1 MMMKLN
7 AGRRAMMVGL
17 AASLVP
23 LVAFSSVQP
32 LPLKHGVYVRGKSC
46 TDPANAE
53 ILNWDGVGFS
63 GAHSSHCTSQVT
75 PQGKRFLVKNTCA
88 AVGDGSPNA
97 AAAGNEDVF
106 SLTILSSRRFE
117 FSRKNQKKAIYRW
130 CSVGEGK

>member
-1 MMMKLN
+1 MKRH
-7 AGRRAMMVGL
+7 AGHRATIVCL
-17 AASLVP
+17 AVSLVP
-23 LVAFSSVQP
+23 LLAVADNQP

-63 GAHSSHCTSQVT
+63 GAHSSRCTSQVT

-88 AVGDGSPNA
+88 AAGDGSPNA
-97 AAAGNEDVF
+97 AAADYEDSF
-106 SLTILSSRRFE
+106 SLNILSSRRFE
-117 FSRKNQKKAIYRW
+117 FFKKNQKKATYRW

>member
-1 MMMKLN
+1 MKLH
-7 AGRRAMMVGL
+7 AGRRVSIVCL

-23 LVAFSSVQP
+23 LLAFADDQP

-75 PQGKRFLVKNTCA
+75 PQGKRFMVKNTCA

-97 AAAGNEDVF
+97 AAGALEDSF
-106 SLTILSSRRFE
+106 SLNILSSRRFE
-117 FSRKNQKKAIYRW
+117 FFKKNQKKATYRW

>member
-1 MMMKLN
+1 MKLHF
-7 AGRRAMMVGL
+7 GRRAMIVCCAM
-17 AASLVP
+17 SLVP
-23 LVAFSSVQP
+23 LAGLASDQP

-63 GAHSSHCTSQVT
+63 GAHSSRCTSQVT
-75 PQGKRFLVKNTCA
+75 AQGERFLVKNTCA

-97 AAAGNEDVF
+97 TAGALEDSF
-106 SLTILSSRRFE
+106 SLKVLSSRRFE
-117 FSRKNQKKAIYRW
+117 LYKKNQRKAAYRW

>member
-1 MMMKLN
+1 MKLH
-7 AGRRAMMVGL
+7 AGRRVTIVCL

-23 LVAFSSVQP
+23 LVAFANDQP

-97 AAAGNEDVF
+97 AAGAFEDSF
-106 SLTILSSRRFE
+106 SLNILSSRRFE
-117 FSRKNQKKAIYRW
+117 FFKKNQKKAIYRW

>member
-1 MMMKLN
+1 VKLHFS
-7 AGRRAMMVGL
+7 RRAMIVCCAMF
-17 AASLVP
+17 LVP
-23 LVAFSSVQP
+23 LAIFASDRP
-32 LPLKHGVYVRGKSC
+32 LPLKHGVFVRGPSC

-88 AVGDGSPNA
+88 AVGDGSPS
-97 AAAGNEDVF
+97 AAAGALEDSF
-106 SLTILSSRRFE
+106 SLNILSSRRFE
-117 FSRKNQKKAIYRW
+117 FFKKDQRKVTYRW